1 MAKNSTSSTTVPGT
15 AWLGRGRHLGPE
27 PERDVRRNLLALKAA
42 RVIDDFLDLD
52 PVEAATS
59 TDLYPRDESADP
71 GPSARRLFEARW
83 RVADDVTV
91 RAQLT
96 TYEPESRRAKA
107 GGVSWVL
114 AAEAERAW
122 EPGWPSPATV
132 FWPDSEQVP
141 WDHETVPDVRLRSA
155 NHLPKD
161 DDELR
166 RLLRA
171 CTRQSWFIHVV
182 VHEAM
187 TPDAL
192 GRRPITAFL
201 PPSLRHRVVEHR
213 ATPDQALI
221 ADFVMKRE
229 LGVGIPRGGAVI
241 LPPTPQAVDY
251 DAERFTI
258 PNVFLDG
265 TEPTRLLERIQEFA
279 ARPQPMPTDAEQVLT
294 RLRQGWHLLTPDEEL
309 AHARAMV
316 TRYAKALEAM
326 TASCDLYREAA
337 ESALEALAEA
347 NGGDGAPRSA
357 SQATARQDPSPWK
370 SLAKSLSRFRGP
382 TTPQAPDP
390 EVPQRPPGE

>member
-1 MAKNSTSSTTVPGT
+1 MAKNSTSSTTVPDT

-42 RVIDDFLDLD
+42 GVIDDFLDLD
-52 PVEAATS
+52 PVEAARS

-83 RVADDVTV
+83 RVADGITV

-96 TYEPESRRAKA
+96 TYDPESRRTKSEEV
-107 GGVSWVL
+107 GWVL

-122 EPGWPSPATV
+122 EASWRSPATV
-132 FWPDSEQVP
+132 FWPDSDQVA
-141 WDHETVPDVRLRSA
+141 WDHETVPDVRLRTT

-171 CTRQSWFIHVV
+171 CSRQSWFVHVV

-192 GRRPITAFL
+192 GRRPVTAFL

-213 ATPDQALI
+213 ATPEQALI

-241 LPPTPQAVDY
+241 LPPTPQAPGY
-251 DAERFTI
+251 DAERFTVR
-258 PNVFLDG
+258 NVFLDG
-265 TEPTRLLERIQEFA
+265 TEPTELLDKIKEFA
-279 ARPQPMPTDAEQVLT
+279 SLPQPLPADAEQALT
-294 RLRQGWHLLTPDEEL
+294 RLRQGWHLLTPAEEL
-309 AHARAMV
+309 AHAQAMV
-316 TRYAKALEAM
+316 TKYAKALEAM

-347 NGGDGAPRSA
+347 TGGAAPRTA
-357 SQATARQDPSPWK
+357 SPAPAKEDPSPWK
-370 SLAKSLSRFRGP
+370 TLSKTLARFRGP
-382 TTPQAPDP
+382 HLQAPDA
-390 EVPQRPPGE
+390 EVQRRPHGQ

>member
-1 MAKNSTSSTTVPGT
+1 MAKNSVSSTTVPDT

-52 PVEAATS
+52 PVEAARS

-71 GPSARRLFEARW
+71 GPSARRVFEARW
-83 RVADDVTV
+83 RVADGVTV

-96 TYEPESRRAKA
+96 TYEPESRRTK
-107 GGVSWVL
+107 GEGVTWVL

-122 EPGWPSPATV
+122 EAGWPSPATV
-132 FWPDSEQVP
+132 FWPDSDQVA

-171 CTRQSWFIHVV
+171 CSRQSWCVHVV

-213 ATPDQALI
+213 ATPEQALI

-229 LGVGIPRGGAVI
+229 LGVGMPRGGAVI
-241 LPPTPQAVDY
+241 LPSARQASDY
-251 DAERFTI
+251 DAERFTVR
-258 PNVFLDG
+258 NVFLDG
-265 TEPTRLLERIQEFA
+265 TEPTTLLDKIEEFA
-279 ARPQPMPTDAEQVLT
+279 SLPQLLPVDAEQVLT

-309 AHARAMV
+309 VHARAMV
-316 TRYAKALEAM
+316 TKYAKALEAM

-337 ESALEALAEA
+337 ESALDALAEA
-347 NGGDGAPRSA
+347 NRGDGAPRTA
-357 SQATARQDPSPWK
+357 SPATAEDDASPWK
-370 SLAKSLSRFRGP
+370 TLTKTLGRFRGQN
-382 TTPQAPDP
+382 PQAPDT
-390 EVPQRPPGE
+390 EVR

>member
-316 TRYAKALEAM
+316 TRYATALEAM

-370 SLAKSLSRFRGP
+370 SLTKSLSRFRGP

>member
-141 WDHETVPDVRLRSA
+141 WDHETVADVRLRSA

-251 DAERFTI
+251 DAERFTV

-279 ARPQPMPTDAEQVLT
+279 ARPQPMPTEAEQVLT

-347 NGGDGAPRSA
+347 NGGDGAPRSV

-370 SLAKSLSRFRGP
+370 SLTKSLSRFRGP
-382 TTPQAPDP
+382 TPQAPDP
-390 EVPQRPPGE
+390 EVPQRPQGE

>member
-1 MAKNSTSSTTVPGT
+1 MTKNSTSSTTVPDT

-42 RVIDDFLDLD
+42 GVIDDFLDLD
-52 PVEAATS
+52 PVEAARS
-59 TDLYPRDESADP
+59 SDLYPRDESADP

-83 RVADDVTV
+83 SVADGVTV

-96 TYEPESRRAKA
+96 TYDPESRRMKNE
-107 GGVSWVL
+107 GVTWVL

-122 EPGWPSPATV
+122 EAGWPSPATV
-132 FWPDSEQVP
+132 FWPDSDQVA
-141 WDHETVPDVRLRSA
+141 WDHGTVPDVRLRAA

-171 CTRQSWFIHVV
+171 CTRQSWSIHVV

-187 TPDAL
+187 TPDVL

-201 PPSLRHRVVEHR
+201 PPSLRHQVVEHR

-221 ADFVMKRE
+221 ADFAMKRE

-241 LPPTPQAVDY
+241 LPPTPQAPDD
-251 DAERFTI
+251 DAERFTVR
-258 PNVFLDG
+258 NVFLDG
-265 TEPTRLLERIQEFA
+265 TEPTELIRKIEEFA
-279 ARPQPMPTDAEQVLT
+279 SLPRPLPADAEQVLT
-294 RLRQGWHLLTPDEEL
+294 RLRQGWHLLTPAEEL
-309 AHARAMV
+309 VHAQAMV

-337 ESALEALAEA
+337 ESALAALAEA
-347 NGGDGAPRSA
+347 TGGAGAPRTA
-357 SQATARQDPSPWK
+357 SPATAKEDPSPWK
-370 SLAKSLSRFRGP
+370 ALTKTLTRFRGP
-382 TTPQAPDP
+382 NPQAPDT
-390 EVPQRPPGE
+390 EVQQRPHDQ

>member
-1 MAKNSTSSTTVPGT
+1 MDKNSTSPTTIHDT

-52 PVEAATS
+52 PVEAARS

-71 GPSARRLFEARW
+71 GPLARRLFEARW

-96 TYEPESRRAKA
+96 TYEPESRRTKSE
-107 GGVSWVL
+107 GVTWVL
-114 AAEAERAW
+114 AAEAEQAW
-122 EPGWPSPATV
+122 EASWPSPATM
-132 FWPDSEQVP
+132 FWPDSDQIA
-141 WDHETVPDVRLRSA
+141 WDHERENVRLRTT
-155 NHLPKD
+155 NRLPKD

-187 TPDAL
+187 TPNAL
-192 GRRPITAFL
+192 GSRPITAFL

-213 ATPDQALI
+213 ATPEQALI

-241 LPPTPQAVDY
+241 LPPTPQAPAY
-251 DAERFTI
+251 DAEYFTI
-258 PNVFLDG
+258 RNVILDG
-265 TEPTRLLERIQEFA
+265 TEPTQLLDKIKEFA
-279 ARPQPMPTDAEQVLT
+279 ALPRPLPTGAEQALT
-294 RLRQGWHLLTPDEEL
+294 RLRQGWHLLTPTEEL

-337 ESALEALAEA
+337 ESALDALAETT
-347 NGGDGAPRSA
+347 NNNTPRTA
-357 SQATARQDPSPWK
+357 SPATAKNDASPWK
-370 SLAKSLSRFRGP
+370 TLTKSLARIRGP
-382 TTPQAPDP
+382 HTPQPQP
-390 EVPQRPPGE
+390 PQRPHSQ

>member
-1 MAKNSTSSTTVPGT
+1 MDNNSTSPTTVHDT

-52 PVEAATS
+52 PVEAARS

-71 GPSARRLFEARW
+71 GPLARRLFEARW
-83 RVADDVTV
+83 HVADDVAV

-96 TYEPESRRAKA
+96 TYEPESRRTKSE
-107 GGVSWVL
+107 GVTWVL
-114 AAEAERAW
+114 AAEAEQAW
-122 EPGWPSPATV
+122 EASWPSPATM
-132 FWPDSEQVP
+132 FWPDSDQIA
-141 WDHETVPDVRLRSA
+141 WDHETDNVRLRTT

-161 DDELR
+161 DDDLR

-187 TPDAL
+187 TPNAL
-192 GRRPITAFL
+192 GSRPVTAFL

-213 ATPDQALI
+213 ATPEQALI
-221 ADFVMKRE
+221 ADFVIKRE

-241 LPPTPQAVDY
+241 LPPTPQALDY
-251 DAERFTI
+251 DADYFTI
-258 PNVFLDG
+258 RNVILDG
-265 TEPTRLLERIQEFA
+265 TEPTQLLDKIKEFA
-279 ARPQPMPTDAEQVLT
+279 SLPRPLPAGAEQALT
-294 RLRQGWHLLTPDEEL
+294 RLRQGWHLLTPTEEL

-337 ESALEALAEA
+337 ESALDALAETT
-347 NGGDGAPRSA
+347 NSNAPRTA
-357 SQATARQDPSPWK
+357 SPATAKHDPSPWK
-370 SLAKSLSRFRGP
+370 TLTKTLARFRGP
-382 TTPQAPDP
+382 NPQTPQPQAP
-390 EVPQRPPGE
+390 QRPHSQ

>member
-1 MAKNSTSSTTVPGT
+1 MDKNSTSSTTVPDT

-52 PVEAATS
+52 PVEAARS
-59 TDLYPRDESADP
+59 TDLYPRDETADP
-71 GPSARRLFEARW
+71 GPSARRVFEARW
-83 RVADDVTV
+83 SVADGVTV

-96 TYEPESRRAKA
+96 TFEPESRRAK
-107 GGVSWVL
+107 GEGVGWVL

-122 EPGWPSPATV
+122 EAGWPSPATV
-132 FWPDSEQVP
+132 FWPDSDQVP
-141 WDHETVPDVRLRSA
+141 WDHETGPDVRLRTA
-155 NHLPKD
+155 NHLPKGD
-161 DDELR
+161 DDLR

-171 CTRQSWFIHVV
+171 CTRQSWAVHVV
-182 VHEAM
+182 IHEAM
-187 TPDAL
+187 TPDVL
-192 GRRPITAFL
+192 GRRPVSAFL

-229 LGVGIPRGGAVI
+229 LGVGIPRGGAVV
-241 LPPTPQAVDY
+241 LPPAPRLFEY
-251 DAERFTI
+251 DAEHFTV

-265 TEPTRLLERIQEFA
+265 TEPTTLLARIQEFA
-279 ARPQPMPTDAEQVLT
+279 ALPQHLPADAEQALT

-316 TRYAKALEAM
+316 TQYAKALEAM

-337 ESALEALAEA
+337 ESALEALADA
-347 NGGDGAPRSA
+347 SRGGGAPRPA
-357 SQATARQDPSPWK
+357 SPATSKEDPSPWK
-370 SLAKSLSRFRGP
+370 ALTKSLSRFRGP
-382 TTPQAPDP
+382 TPQEPGS
-390 EVPQRPPGE
+390 ETSQPPHGT

>member
-1 MAKNSTSSTTVPGT
+1 MAKNSISSTTVPDT

-52 PVEAATS
+52 PVEAARS
-59 TDLYPRDESADP
+59 TDLYPRDASADP

-83 RVADDVTV
+83 RVADGVTV

-96 TYEPESRRAKA
+96 TYDPESRRTK
-107 GGVSWVL
+107 GEGVTWVL

-122 EPGWPSPATV
+122 EASWPSPATV
-132 FWPDSEQVP
+132 FWPDSDQVP

-155 NHLPKD
+155 NRLPKD

-187 TPDAL
+187 TPDVL
-192 GRRPITAFL
+192 GSRPITAFL

-229 LGVGIPRGGAVI
+229 LGVGIPRGGSVI
-241 LPPTPQAVDY
+241 LPPTPQAFDY
-251 DAERFTI
+251 DAELFTI
-258 PNVFLDG
+258 RDVFLDG
-265 TEPTRLLERIQEFA
+265 TEPTKLLAKIQEFA
-279 ARPQPMPTDAEQVLT
+279 SLPQPMSADAEQALT
-294 RLRQGWHLLTPDEEL
+294 RLRQGWHLLTHDEEL
-309 AHARAMV
+309 VHARAMV

-337 ESALEALAEA
+337 ESALDALAEA
-347 NGGDGAPRSA
+347 NSGGGAPRTA
-357 SQATARQDPSPWK
+357 SPATAKDDASPWK
-370 SLAKSLSRFRGP
+370 TLTKTLGRFRGP
-382 TTPQAPDP
+382 NPPAPDA
-390 EVPQRPPGE
+390 EDQQPPHGR

>member
-1 MAKNSTSSTTVPGT
+1 MAKNSTPPTTVPDT

-52 PVEAATS
+52 PVEAARS
-59 TDLYPRDESADP
+59 SDLYPRDESADP
-71 GPSARRLFEARW
+71 GPSARRVFEARW

-96 TYEPESRRAKA
+96 TYEPESRRTK
-107 GGVSWVL
+107 GEGVTWVL

-122 EPGWPSPATV
+122 EASWPSPATV
-132 FWPDSEQVP
+132 FWPDSDQVA
-141 WDHETVPDVRLRSA
+141 WDHETVPDVRLRTT

-213 ATPDQALI
+213 ATPEQALI

-241 LPPTPQAVDY
+241 LPPTPQVLDY
-251 DAERFTI
+251 DAERFTVR
-258 PNVFLDG
+258 NVFLDG
-265 TEPTRLLERIQEFA
+265 TEPTELLDKIKEFA
-279 ARPQPMPTDAEQVLT
+279 SLPQPLPADAEQVLT
-294 RLRQGWHLLTPDEEL
+294 RLRQGWHLLTAAEEL

-337 ESALEALAEA
+337 ESALDALAEA
-347 NGGDGAPRSA
+347 TSGNGAPRTA
-357 SQATARQDPSPWK
+357 SSATAKEDPSPWK
-370 SLAKSLSRFRGP
+370 TLTKTLARFRGP
-382 TTPQAPDP
+382 NPQAPDA
-390 EVPQRPPGE
+390 EVQQRPHGQ